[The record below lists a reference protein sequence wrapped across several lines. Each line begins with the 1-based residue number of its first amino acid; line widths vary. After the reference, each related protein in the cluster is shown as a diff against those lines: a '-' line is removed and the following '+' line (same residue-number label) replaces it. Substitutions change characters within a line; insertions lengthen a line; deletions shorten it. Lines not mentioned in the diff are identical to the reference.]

1 MAVKSN
7 KKQVEKKSKK
17 PSNNRKFT
25 IWRSVKRDFSKLSQQ
40 RRSFLNRRPHRS
52 FRLTRRRDYRRSLN
66 IPGYWSL
73 TSEVH
78 RLIWRNKRAFLA
90 LIAVMSILTFA
101 LSSVMSQDTYQQ
113 LRDVMNQAK
122 EGGIGEVYT
131 TISLFSGVMVS
142 YFSGSGTAG
151 GNIQQMSGVFLGLL
165 TWLSSVWLTRAIL
178 IGKKPKM
185 RDALYSSGSPIIAL
199 IIVIGIFLIQMVPA
213 AIAVIVYSA
222 LDASGVLNQTPIL
235 MAAGGAAI
243 LIVSMSVYWA
253 TSTVFAMIIITLP
266 GMYPLHALRLSGD
279 IVTGRRVRILLRFI
293 WAVVMIILLWAIILI
308 PTILFD
314 GVLKGWF
321 NDINWL
327 PIVPTVGLILMYA
340 SIILMSVYV
349 YMFYRKVVESDSKK
363 SKSR

>member
-1 MAVKSN
+1 M
-7 KKQVEKKSKK
+7 
-17 PSNNRKFT
+17 
-25 IWRSVKRDFSKLSQQ
+25 QQ
-40 RRSFLNRRPHRS
+40 
-52 FRLTRRRDYRRSLN
+52 
-66 IPGYWSL
+66 
-73 TSEVH
+73 
-78 RLIWRNKRAFLA
+78 AA
-90 LIAVMSILTFA
+90 
-101 LSSVMSQDTYQQ
+101 
-113 LRDVMNQAK
+113 
-122 EGGIGEVYT
+122 GI
-131 TISLFSGVMVS
+131 
-142 YFSGSGTAG
+142 
-151 GNIQQMSGVFLGLL
+151 FLGLL
-165 TWLSSVWLTRAIL
+165 TWLSSVWLTRAIM
-178 IGKKPKM
+178 IGEKPKM
-185 RDALYSSGSPIIAL
+185 RDGLYNAGTPIIAL
-199 IIVIGIFLIQMVPA
+199 IVIIGIFIFQMVPA
-213 AIAVIVYSA
+213 AIAVIIYSA
-222 LDASGVLNQTPIL
+222 LNNSGILNQTPIL

-293 WAVVMIILLWAIILI
+293 WAVVMTILLWAIILI

>member
-7 KKQVEKKSKK
+7 KKQVEKKPKK
-17 PSNNRKFT
+17 LSNNRKFT
-25 IWRSVKRDFSKLSQQ
+25 IWRNVKRDFSKLSQQ

-73 TSEVH
+73 TSEVW
-78 RLIWRNKRAFLA
+78 RFIWRNKRAFLA

-122 EGGIGEVYT
+122 ESGISEVYT

-151 GNIQQMSGVFLGLL
+151 GNVQQMSGVFLGLL
-165 TWLSSVWLTRAIL
+165 TWLSSVWLTRAIM
-178 IGKKPKM
+178 IGEKPKM
-185 RDALYSSGSPIIAL
+185 RDGLYNAGTPIIAL
-199 IIVIGIFLIQMVPA
+199 IVIIGIFIFQMVPA
-213 AIAVIVYSA
+213 AIAVIIYSA
-222 LDASGVLNQTPIL
+222 LNNSGILNQTPIL

-293 WAVVMIILLWAIILI
+293 WAVVMTILLWAIILI

>member
-1 MAVKSN
+1 
-7 KKQVEKKSKK
+7 
-17 PSNNRKFT
+17 
-25 IWRSVKRDFSKLSQQ
+25 
-40 RRSFLNRRPHRS
+40 
-52 FRLTRRRDYRRSLN
+52 
-66 IPGYWSL
+66 
-73 TSEVH
+73 
-78 RLIWRNKRAFLA
+78 
-90 LIAVMSILTFA
+90 
-101 LSSVMSQDTYQQ
+101 
-113 LRDVMNQAK
+113 
-122 EGGIGEVYT
+122 
-131 TISLFSGVMVS
+131 
-142 YFSGSGTAG
+142 
-151 GNIQQMSGVFLGLL
+151 
-165 TWLSSVWLTRAIL
+165 
-178 IGKKPKM
+178 M
-185 RDALYSSGSPIIAL
+185 RDGLYNAGTPIIAL
-199 IIVIGIFLIQMVPA
+199 IVIIGIFIFQMVPA
-213 AIAVIVYSA
+213 AIAVIIYSA
-222 LDASGVLNQTPIL
+222 LNNSGILNQTPIL

-293 WAVVMIILLWAIILI
+293 WAVVMTILLWAIILI